1 MQRTYDDNYVFYD
14 TNGSQVL
21 CHLTLYHSCE
31 DEPVQTIVVATEVA
45 ENDGQSITNCYEQ
58 LADIVTAAH
67 RLEPAH
73 TLWVEHYNSNSYAG
87 KPLEPNED
95 DRYSLVQMSWDG
107 QRFSQPRFAPLN
119 ESQLL
124 GLLSRQEQ
132 PQTVELA
139 QFNPKLLTLEGVNT
153 VAEPC
158 GLKVVNTKSGDYRH
172 DPTLQ
177 LSGKEYVVVDA
188 DGTVLSSCKDLDSAS
203 MFLTLWSM
211 ANQPL
216 AAKEALTLAQLNAIA
231 APKGLKV
238 ITSDTPGYQQ
248 HDWIVKYECSY
259 AVVNQYGT
267 VITTESPECCDH
279 NGTPFGR
286 MGDRR
291 VVGGTE
297 TTTLSRR

>member
-1 MQRTYDDNYVFYD
+1 MQQTYNDNYVFHD
-14 TNGSQVL
+14 LNGNKVL
-21 CHLTLYHSCE
+21 CHLTIYHSRK
-31 DEPVQTIVVATEVA
+31 DKPVQTIVVATALA
-45 ENDGQSITNCYEQ
+45 ENPGQSITNCYKR
-58 LADIVTAAH
+58 LADMVTAAH
-67 RLEPAH
+67 RLEAAH
-73 TLWVEHYNSNSYAG
+73 TLWVEHYNSNSYDG

-107 QRFSQPRFAPLN
+107 QRFSQPRFAHLS

-153 VAEPC
+153 VAEPY

-211 ANQPL
+211 TNEPVTL
-216 AAKEALTLAQLNAIA
+216 EPEAEAIALEQLNAIA
-231 APKGLKV
+231 KRKKLKV
-238 ITSDTPGYQQ
+238 ITSDTPGYQH
-248 HDWIVKYECSY
+248 HDWVVKYENRY
-259 AVVNQYGT
+259 AVLNQYGT
-267 VITTESPECCDH
+267 VLTTAKDL
-279 NGTPFGR
+279 
-286 MGDRR
+286 
-291 VVGGTE
+291 E
-297 TTTLSRR
+297 TAETIVLLQADVSNEPLEL